1 MCFIGVYAQKKVKN
15 ADDFAIARGSYGPFF
30 LALAYAATT
39 ASGATF
45 LGLPAL
51 AYIFVSSWCLYW
63 GNNFYSSCEPC
74 W

>member
-39 ASGATF
+39 ASGAT
-45 LGLPAL
+45 LSL
-51 AYIFVSSWCLYW
+51 IHI
-63 GNNFYSSCEPC
+63 
-74 W
+74 